1 MDEHNTE
8 IRSRDRQASARTDTH
23 RCMLSGLDGALL
35 SCADLAKP
43 GGPQGCSRTL
53 SSKTRDGQSV
63 SAWGAFIID
72 GKQVVKGPTQIRQRG
87 SKDFAMC
94 GSCINLAK
102 KSLQKMN
109 KNKVEQSS
117 VEPHH
122 EQDAA
127 KGECGTTP
135 FAAVATEDSVEVGGD
150 IFDELHFGADLDLDH
165 SLDQASSL
173 LEQPGAG
180 SIMPFASPTRPR
192 RSCQSPLPKSSASK
206 AAADKRA
213 FEEMAMTN
221 EELEKS
227 NERLRKQCSAF
238 VAERAESSRTARE
251 TDAHLYDMLVQAM
264 TMSPSS
270 D

>member
-8 IRSRDRQASARTDTH
+8 IRSRGRQASARTDTH

-135 FAAVATEDSVEVGGD
+135 FAAVATEDSVEVCGD
-150 IFDELHFGADLDLDH
+150 DLDELFGAHLLDH

-180 SIMPFASPTRPR
+180 SIMPPASPTRPR

-221 EELEKS
+221 EELQKS